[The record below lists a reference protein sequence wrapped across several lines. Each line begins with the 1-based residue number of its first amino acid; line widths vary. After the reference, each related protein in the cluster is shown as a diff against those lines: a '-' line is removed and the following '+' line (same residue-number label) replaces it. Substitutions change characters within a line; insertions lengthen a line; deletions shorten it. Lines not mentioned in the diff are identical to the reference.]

1 MCREGG
7 ASSFGIPKS
16 RACAIGLSGGRL
28 VRAGTLR
35 LKRAEAVENAG
46 MMGIYDVAAD
56 PGCPCERSDC
66 GFCGGIAGEACK
78 GFTQARI
85 RLCPPSSLRAGQVNF
100 GRHRYFL
107 RLTDRKRVV
116 EGKSVSVR
124 VDLGGPRIINKHKK
138 EQQRN

>member
-56 PGCPCERSDC
+56 PGCPCERRDC

-78 GFTQARI
+78 GFTQARM
-85 RLCPPSSLRAGQVNF
+85 RLCPPSSLRDGQVK
-100 GRHRYFL
+100 
-107 RLTDRKRVV
+107 DRTSAVWGTGV
-116 EGKSVSVR
+116 AGS
-124 VDLGGPRIINKHKK
+124 GM
-138 EQQRN
+138 